1 MRLRCNRRDYKKSLV
16 TIQDLN
22 DTNGHVVIHS
32 IMAKIKQEPESES
45 IGVSVR
51 LPSLLLAQI
60 DSLAER
66 ERRTRGNVI
75 RLLLEDALKQRGDF
89 R

>member
-1 MRLRCNRRDYKKSLV
+1 
-16 TIQDLN
+16 
-22 DTNGHVVIHS
+22 
-32 IMAKIKQEPESES
+32 MAKIKQPALESES

-75 RLLLEDALKQRGDF
+75 RLLLEDALKQRGEK
-89 R
+89 